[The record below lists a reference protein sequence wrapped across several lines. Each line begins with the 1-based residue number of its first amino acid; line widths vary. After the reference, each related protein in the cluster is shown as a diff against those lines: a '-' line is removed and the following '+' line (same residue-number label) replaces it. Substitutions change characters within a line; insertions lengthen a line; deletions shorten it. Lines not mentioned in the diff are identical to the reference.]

1 MGILYKI
8 FSLKKKQ
15 LLVIGLVWPEPN
27 SSAAG
32 TRILQLMDLFL
43 AQDFEIIF
51 ASAAQESEFSF
62 DLHSKGI
69 QKKSI
74 ELNSSSFDEFVAKLQ
89 PDIVLFDRYI
99 SEEQFGWRIS
109 ENCPEAIRIL
119 DTEDLHCLR
128 LERQKAIKKGS
139 TFVLEDLLLSEI
151 AKREIASI
159 YRCDLTIMISEFE
172 MYILQEIFGLKS
184 DLLFYLPLFYE
195 AKKQSEIL
203 TFEERE
209 NFVFIGNFIHEPN
222 WDAVKELKT
231 KIWPSIRKRLP
242 DAKLLIYGAY
252 PTQKVLQLHNEKEGF
267 LIMGRAQNASEV
279 IEKAKVLLAPLRF
292 GAGQKGKLLEAVQVG
307 TCSVSTSIGAEGI
320 VSESEWNGFVK
331 NDWDSFIEAS
341 IRLYTDQ
348 DLWNEKQK
356 KGYIAL
362 EKFSQ
367 DNFEKEFSFKL
378 MKLSNYLKKHRQNNF
393 IGNLLQQ
400 QGFQAT
406 RFMSKWIEEKNKK
419 ASD

>member
-1 MGILYKI
+1 MYKI

-139 TFVLEDLLLSEI
+139 TFVLEDLLLSDI

-292 GAGQKGKLLEAVQVG
+292 GAGQKGKLLEAMQVG

-367 DNFEKEFSFKL
+367 DNFQKEFSFKL

-400 QGFQAT
+400 QAFQAT

>member
-1 MGILYKI
+1 M
-8 FSLKKKQ
+8 KKKQ

-32 TRILQLMDLFL
+32 IRILQLMDLFL

-62 DLHSKGI
+62 DLQSKGI

-109 ENCPEAIRIL
+109 ENCPETIRIL

-128 LERQKAIKKGS
+128 LERQNAIKKGN
-139 TFVLEDLLLSEI
+139 TFVLEDLLLSDI

-159 YRCDLTIMISEFE
+159 YRCDLTLMISEFE

-184 DLLFYLPLFYE
+184 ELLYYLPLFYE
-195 AKKQSEIL
+195 VKKQSEML

-231 KIWPSIRKRLP
+231 KIWPTIRKRLP

-267 LIMGRAQNASEV
+267 LITGRAQSASEV

-292 GAGQKGKLLEAVQVG
+292 GAGQKGKLLEAMQVG
-307 TCSVSTSIGAEGI
+307 TCSITTSIGAEGI
-320 VSESEWNGFVK
+320 VSESEWNGFVM

-348 DLWNEKQK
+348 NLWNERQK

-367 DNFEKEFSFKL
+367 DNFKKEFSFKL
-378 MKLSNYLKKHRQNNF
+378 MELSNHLKKHRQNNF

-400 QGFQAT
+400 QAFQAT

>member
-1 MGILYKI
+1 MYKI

-43 AQDFEIIF
+43 AQDFEITF

-139 TFVLEDLLLSEI
+139 TFVLEDLLLSDI

-292 GAGQKGKLLEAVQVG
+292 GAGQKGKLLEAMQVG

-367 DNFEKEFSFKL
+367 DNFQKEFSFKL

-400 QGFQAT
+400 QAFQAT

>member
-1 MGILYKI
+1 MYKI

-43 AQDFEIIF
+43 AQDFEITF